1 MHSAVFLKSFVF
13 LHFSRLYCDR
23 MLTAF
28 FFISNITIFVKEDS
42 LMQTITE
49 LCTTVVGKAL
59 LALIVWIVGKFII
72 KKILGLVE
80 KIKALDK
87 IEPNTR
93 TFVVSA
99 VRWLLYIMLVVSIVA
114 ILGVPMA
121 SVITVLGTAGAA
133 IALSLQGSLSNLAGG
148 IMLVIFKPFKVG
160 DFVEAAGVS
169 GFVKEITMFY
179 TVANIIDYSAED
191 TRRVDLSFA
200 CAKSE
205 NPAAIQNLILETLSA
220 NEKVLKDPSPF
231 ARLSGGTNEAMQF
244 TARAWC
250 KTADYW
256 DVYFDLT
263 QSVTEKLGAN
273 GVQAPAMRVISG
285 K

>member
-1 MHSAVFLKSFVF
+1 MEA
-13 LHFSRLYCDR
+13 
-23 MLTAF
+23 LT
-28 FFISNITIFVKEDS
+28 N
-42 LMQTITE
+42 
-49 LCTTVVGKAL
+49 LCTTVVGKVL
-59 LALIVWIVGKFII
+59 LAIVVWFVGKFIVN
-72 KKILGLVE
+72 KVLGLVG
-80 KIKALDK
+80 KIKVLDK

-93 TFVVSA
+93 TFVLSA
-99 VRWLLYIMLVVSIVA
+99 LKWLLYVILVVSIVA

-148 IMLVIFKPFKVG
+148 IMLVIFRPFKVG
-160 DFVEAAGVS
+160 DFVEASGVT
-169 GFVKEITMFY
+169 GTVKEITLFY
-179 TVANIIDYSAED
+179 TVLNTVDNCRINVPNGALMNANIVDYSAEE

-200 CAKSE
+200 SAKSE
-205 NPAAIQNLILETLSA
+205 DPKKIQELMLEVMGQ
-220 NEKVLKDPSPF
+220 NEKVLKDPAPF

-250 KTADYW
+250 KTEDYW

-263 QSVTEKLGAN
+263 QAITEKLGEN
-273 GVQAPAMRVISG
+273 GVQAPAVRVISE

>member
-1 MHSAVFLKSFVF
+1 MEAL
-13 LHFSRLYCDR
+13 
-23 MLTAF
+23 
-28 FFISNITIFVKEDS
+28 
-42 LMQTITE
+42 TE
-49 LCTTVVGKAL
+49 LCTTIVGKVL
-59 LALIVWIVGKFII
+59 LALLVWIIGKFVI

-80 KIKALDK
+80 KIKPLEK
-87 IEPNTR
+87 IDPNTR
-93 TFVVSA
+93 TFVMSA
-99 VRWLLYIMLVVSIVA
+99 VKWLLYVVLIVSIVA

-133 IALSLQGSLSNLAGG
+133 VALSLQGSLSNLAGG

-160 DFVEAAGVS
+160 DYVEAAGVT
-169 GFVKEITMFY
+169 GTVKEINLFY
-179 TVANIIDYSAED
+179 TVLNTVDNCRINVPNGSLMNANVIDYSAEE

-205 NPAAIQNLILETLSA
+205 NPSMIQKLILEVVSEH
-220 NEKVLKDPSPF
+220 EKVLSDPAPF

-244 TARAWC
+244 TARVWC
-250 KTADYW
+250 KTPDYW

-263 QSVTEKLGAN
+263 QAVTEKLGAN
-273 GVQAPAMRVISG
+273 GVQAPAMRIISG

>member
-1 MHSAVFLKSFVF
+1 MEA
-13 LHFSRLYCDR
+13 
-23 MLTAF
+23 LT
-28 FFISNITIFVKEDS
+28 N
-42 LMQTITE
+42 
-49 LCTTVVGKAL
+49 LCTTVVGKVL
-59 LALIVWIVGKFII
+59 LAIVVWFVGKFIVN
-72 KKILGLVE
+72 KILGLVG
-80 KIKALDK
+80 KIKVLDK

-93 TFVVSA
+93 TFVLSA
-99 VRWLLYIMLVVSIVA
+99 LKWLLYVILVVSIVA

-148 IMLVIFKPFKVG
+148 IMLVIFRPFKVG
-160 DFVEAAGVS
+160 DFVEASGVT
-169 GFVKEITMFY
+169 GTVKEITLFY
-179 TVANIIDYSAED
+179 TVLNTVDNCRINVPNGALMNANIVDYSAEE

-200 CAKSE
+200 SAKSE
-205 NPAAIQNLILETLSA
+205 DPKKIQDLMLEVMGQ
-220 NEKVLKDPSPF
+220 NEKVLKDPAPF

-250 KTADYW
+250 KTEDYW

-263 QSVTEKLGAN
+263 QAITEKLGEN
-273 GVQAPAMRVISG
+273 GVQAPAVRVISE